1 MSKSSKILV
10 GFLSFLPVIM
20 VGGFIILMF
29 LFFNRMVEFRSY
41 DPEPSEM
48 FSMVGRIFIAEIIV
62 FLISIGVLLF
72 FIIHLS
78 RNKGME
84 STEKAIWVLALVLGS
99 VICYPIYWYM
109 KIWKEELPAG
119 A

>member
-1 MSKSSKILV
+1 MSKSSKILA
-10 GFLSFLPVIM
+10 GFLSFLPIIM
-20 VGGFIILMF
+20 VAGFFILMF
-29 LFFNRMVEFRSY
+29 LFFNRMAEFRGDESR
-41 DPEPSEM
+41 PFEM
-48 FSMVGRIFIAEIIV
+48 FSMFGRLFIAEIIM

-84 STEKAIWVLALVLGS
+84 STEKAIWVLALVLGN

-109 KIWKEELPAG
+109 KIWKEELPAV